1 MIPSIHHLF
10 QLPQHTGTVAG
21 WIYRE
26 FWEDRNGYD
35 QATLEKLLR
44 DADDP
49 GHIPLSLIAIA
60 DGVPAGTV
68 NLIAH
73 DNSKRP
79 ELTPWL
85 AALVVVRNYRGA
97 GIGSALV
104 KRLLTEAS
112 RLGITRLYLG
122 TDTPDFYTRL
132 GAFHHETVDGLHI
145 MRFEIPEALDG
156 DSRNTPDACA
166 VSRTG

>member
-1 MIPSIHHLF
+1 MIPSIQNLF
-10 QLPQHTGTVAG
+10 QNPQHTRTVAG

-35 QATLEKLLR
+35 QATLEKLLG

-49 GHIPLSLIAIA
+49 DRIPLSLIALA

-73 DNSKRP
+73 DNSKLP

-85 AALVVVRNYRGA
+85 AALVVVRKYRGK

-104 KRLLTEAS
+104 KRLLAEAS
-112 RLGITRLYLG
+112 RLGVTTLYLG
-122 TDTPDFYTRL
+122 TDTPDFYARL
-132 GAFHHETVDGLHI
+132 GAIHHETVEGLFI
-145 MRFEIPEALDG
+145 MRFEIPAV
-156 DSRNTPDACA
+156 RRVDAHPTDVCV
-166 VSRTG
+166 VSQTG

>member
-1 MIPSIHHLF
+1 MKTEIHHLF
-10 QLPQHTGTVAG
+10 QLPQHTGAVSG

-35 QATLEKLLR
+35 QATLEKLLG
-44 DADDP
+44 DADNPDR
-49 GHIPLSLIAIA
+49 IPLSLIATA

-73 DNSKRP
+73 DNSRRP

-85 AALVVVRNYRGA
+85 AALVVVRKYRGR

-104 KRLLTEAS
+104 RRLLSEAC
-112 RLGITRLYLG
+112 RLGISTLYLG
-122 TDTPDFYTRL
+122 TDTPEFYTRL
-132 GAFHHETVDGLHI
+132 GAVHHEKVDGLFI
-145 MRFEIPEALDG
+145 MRFEIPSGQCVESIHPVNDYTETR
-156 DSRNTPDACA
+156 SN
-166 VSRTG
+166 

>member
-1 MIPSIHHLF
+1 LIPSIHHLF
-10 QLPQHTGTVAG
+10 RHPQHLRTVAG

-35 QATLEKLLR
+35 QATLEKLLG

-49 GHIPLSLIAIA
+49 DRIPISLVALI

-85 AALVVVRNYRGA
+85 AALVVVRKFRGR

-104 KRLLTEAS
+104 RRLLTEAA
-112 RLGITRLYLG
+112 RLGIATLYLG

-145 MRFEIPEALDG
+145 MRFEIPEERLCDEQG
-156 DSRNTPDACA
+156 QPDACA
-166 VSRTG
+166 VS

>member
-1 MIPSIHHLF
+1 MKTAINHLF
-10 QLPQHTGTVAG
+10 EHPQHLRAVAG

-49 GHIPLSLIAIA
+49 DRIPLSLIALV

-85 AALVVVRNYRGA
+85 AALVVVRKYRGR

-104 KRLLTEAS
+104 RRLLTEAS
-112 RLGITRLYLG
+112 RLGISALYLG

-132 GAFHHETVDGLHI
+132 GAVHHEKVDGLFI
-145 MRFEIPEALDG
+145 MRCDVPSGRYGEAKHCE
-156 DSRNTPDACA
+156 N
-166 VSRTG
+166 

>member
-10 QLPQHTGTVAG
+10 QHPQHLRTVAG

-35 QATLEKLLR
+35 QATLEKLLG

-49 GHIPLSLIAIA
+49 DRIPLSLIALA

-68 NLIAH
+68 NLITH

-85 AALVVVRNYRGA
+85 AALVVVRKYRGR
-97 GIGSALV
+97 GLGSALV

-112 RLGITRLYLG
+112 RLGTATLYLG
-122 TDTPDFYTRL
+122 TDTPGFYTRL
-132 GAFHHETVDGLHI
+132 GALHHETFDGLYI
-145 MRFEIPEALDG
+145 MRFDIPKEQHSEAQDQ
-156 DSRNTPDACA
+156 PCVCA
-166 VSRTG
+166 VS

>member
-1 MIPSIHHLF
+1 MTSSIHHLF
-10 QLPQHTGTVAG
+10 QYPQHTCTVAG

-35 QATLEKLLR
+35 RATLEKLLG

-49 GHIPLSLIAIA
+49 GRIPLSLIALA

-68 NLIAH
+68 NLIYH
-73 DNSKRP
+73 DNSRRP

-85 AALVVVRNYRGA
+85 AALVVVKKYRGR

-104 KRLLTEAS
+104 TRLLTEAS
-112 RLGITRLYLG
+112 RIGISTLYLG

-145 MRFEIPEALDG
+145 MRFEIPEEQLCDEQG
-156 DSRNTPDACA
+156 QPDACA
-166 VSRTG
+166 VS

>member
-1 MIPSIHHLF
+1 MTSSIHHLF
-10 QLPQHTGTVAG
+10 QYPQHTGTVAG

-35 QATLEKLLR
+35 QATLEKLLG

-49 GHIPLSLIAIA
+49 GRIPLSLIALA

-68 NLIAH
+68 NLIYH
-73 DNSKRP
+73 DNARRP

-85 AALVVVRNYRGA
+85 AALVVVKKYRGR

-112 RLGITRLYLG
+112 RIGISTLYLG

-145 MRFEIPEALDG
+145 MRFEIAEEQLCDEQG
-156 DSRNTPDACA
+156 QPDACA
-166 VSRTG
+166 VS

>member
-1 MIPSIHHLF
+1 MTPSIHHLF
-10 QLPQHTGTVAG
+10 MYPQHTGTVAG
-21 WIYRE
+21 WIFRE

-35 QATLEKLLR
+35 QATLEKLLG

-49 GHIPLSLIAIA
+49 GHIPLSLIAMV
-60 DGVPAGTV
+60 DGAPAGTV

-73 DNSKRP
+73 DHSKLP

-85 AALVVVRNYRGA
+85 AALVVVRKHRGK

-104 KRLLTEAS
+104 RRLLTEAA
-112 RLGITRLYLG
+112 RLGVSRLYLG

-145 MRFEIPEALDG
+145 MRFEIPEERLCDEQG
-156 DSRNTPDACA
+156 QPGACA
-166 VSRTG
+166 VS